1 MSDFSK
7 SEFAALLDELIET
20 RAREAEEGDGASAA
34 RGHASM
40 PFSYVGTQDAAEAF
54 FASVP
59 GEVVADLYR
68 QNARAQGAPIAID
81 NPPGIESPD
90 PAPPLPSID
99 PAEIAR
105 ELTLT
110 ANRIPH
116 DIDRIRRAFAFAN
129 HPDRVD
135 PALRERAEIRM
146 RIANMLIDQVKKKVT
161 KRRR

>member
-7 SEFAALLDELIET
+7 SEFAALLDELIE
-20 RAREAEEGDGASAA
+20 AREREARQRENASDV
-34 RGHASM
+34 RTPSM
-40 PFSYVGTQDAAEAF
+40 PFGLVGAQDAADAF

-68 QNARAQGAPIAID
+68 QNAALRPESISID
-81 NPPGIESPD
+81 NAPGIEMPD
-90 PAPPLPSID
+90 PMPSLPSIE
-99 PAEIAR
+99 PADIAG
-105 ELTLT
+105 ELALS
-110 ANRIPH
+110 AARNPH
-116 DIDRIRRAFAFAN
+116 DIDRIRREFAFAN

-161 KRRR
+161 GRRR